1 MKRIICIISIA
12 GLVSLGS
19 CDNANR
25 GIEDNNK
32 ADNDLMDQRDTS
44 AINDELNPRGVP
56 KEGLPGNNDIRNDTL
71 SGERNEMM
79 GDIPA
84 AISEK
89 IMQDQTLRK
98 KRLTNTREY
107 SEGGKT
113 YYELTFD
120 NEQDKVV
127 FDEDGNMSTRP
138 D

>member
-1 MKRIICIISIA
+1 MKRLICIISVA
-12 GLVSLGS
+12 GLISLGS

-25 GIEDNNK
+25 GIENNNE
-32 ADNDLMDQRDTS
+32 ADNDQMDQRDTS

-56 KEGLPGNNDIRNDTL
+56 EEGLPVDNDIRNDTL
-71 SGERNEMM
+71 GGERDEMM

-98 KRLTNTREY
+98 KRLTNTRKY
-107 SEGGKT
+107 SEGGRT
-113 YYELTFD
+113 YYELTVHKTQ
-120 NEQDKVV
+120 EQLV
-127 FDEDGNMSTRP
+127 FDEDGNMCASS

>member
-1 MKRIICIISIA
+1 MKRLICIISIA

-56 KEGLPGNNDIRNDTL
+56 KEGLPGDNDIRNDTL
-71 SGERNEMM
+71 GGERNEMM

-98 KRLTNTREY
+98 KRLTNTRKY
-107 SEGGKT
+107 SEGGRT

-120 NEQDKVV
+120 NEQDQVV
-127 FDEDGNMSTRP
+127 FDEDGNMSASP